1 MHAGFASWSP
11 VVEGWVPAGNATG
24 AWEAARRAGR
34 VAAIEAGALRP
45 LGVGEVLDVSINLFF
60 RNFKRLLGVAAVL
73 VIPLTVVIFAL
84 DMIAL
89 QETSIS
95 DRNAALYEIGD
106 TTRVLNET
114 RYVLVSVIG
123 AVVATIAYLLIIG
136 ASFRAV
142 SEAYFDRDASARTSV
157 GYAARRAHSLLWLT
171 IVTVLAIGG
180 GVAASFFAFSVLA
193 VIFAAWAMVVWS
205 VAIPALMVEDAKGT
219 KALRRSFNL
228 VRNNW
233 WRTLGALLVGLVF
246 IGLFQFL
253 IGLLQGAVG
262 TLAEDSV
269 PAYVAV
275 LDITQAAAIVL
286 TAPLQAAIVTVIYYN
301 LRVRREGLDIAVL
314 VQRLPAGAPAGRPP
328 PGGAPASSE
337 T

>member
-1 MHAGFASWSP
+1 M
-11 VVEGWVPAGNATG
+11 
-24 AWEAARRAGR
+24 
-34 VAAIEAGALRP
+34 RP

-89 QETSIS
+89 QEASVS
-95 DRNAALYEIGD
+95 DPNAAFYEIGD

-114 RYVLVSVIG
+114 RYILVSVISA
-123 AVVATIAYLLIIG
+123 AVGLIAYLLIIG

-180 GVAASFFAFSVLA
+180 GVAVLFFAFSFLA
-193 VIFAAWAMVVWS
+193 MIFAFWALVVWS
-205 VAIPALMVEDAKGT
+205 VAIPALMVEDARGT

-228 VRNNW
+228 VRNSW
-233 WRTLGALLVGLVF
+233 WRTFGALLVGFVF
-246 IGLFQFL
+246 VGLFQL
-253 IGLLQGAVG
+253 LAGLVQGAVG

-275 LDITQAAAIVL
+275 LDITQAASIVL
-286 TAPLQAAIVTVIYYN
+286 TAPLQAAIATVIYYN

-314 VQRLPAGAPAGRPP
+314 VQRLPDTAPASGLP

-337 T
+337 P